1 VRFRDAN
8 FAFQGAIM
16 RKAHRFMLLLLLL
29 NLPALRLT
37 AAMPDASSA
46 PAAAAAPVPAA
57 AAPAP
62 AAPAKEASEGRI
74 PIGVGVKVSTLGIGG
89 DVAIALSHRTN
100 VRVGFNAFSYGDTF
114 TKDGATYKGNLDLR
128 SAQATLDLFLLKG
141 LHVSPGVLFYNGN
154 NVNANISVPGGQS
167 FTLSNTTYVSDSAN
181 PVTGTGKLTVY
192 KAAPMVLLGIGN
204 LVPRSGRHF
213 STSFEIGAAYQGPP
227 RVALNFSG
235 SACDSTGL
243 FCRSISSDPTI
254 QSNIAAE
261 QTKLNKSASP
271 YKFYPVLSFGVG
283 YRF

>member
-1 VRFRDAN
+1 
-8 FAFQGAIM
+8 M
-16 RKAHRFMLLLLLL
+16 RKAHRFMPLLLLL

-37 AAMPDASSA
+37 AA
-46 PAAAAAPVPAA
+46 A

-62 AAPAKEASEGRI
+62 AAAAPTPAAPAKESSEGRI

-100 VRVGFNAFSYGDTF
+100 VRFGFNDFSYGDTF

-154 NVNANISVPGGQS
+154 KVNANVSVPGGQS
-167 FTLSNTTYVSDSAN
+167 FTLSNTTYLSDAAN

-192 KAAPMVLLGIGN
+192 KAAPMLLVGIGN
-204 LVPRSGRHF
+204 LVPRHRHF

-227 RVALNFSG
+227 RVALKLSG

-271 YKFYPVLSFGVG
+271 YKFYPVLSFGIG
-283 YRF
+283 YKF